1 MLVVIGLYVRVT
13 IAETPVFKRAMESG
27 TRARVPVLDVVRA
40 YPAVLAL
47 TSGGMLLPYVLLYVI
62 TTFSLAYAT
71 TELGVPRTTMLYCT
85 MIAIALMGVGVPV
98 FATLSDRI
106 GRRLCLVGA
115 AVAGLWSFPLF
126 WLLETR
132 SPVLISVSFSVGMIA
147 FAMLY
152 GPMGAFLP
160 ELYGTRLRYSG
171 ASVSYNLGGVLGGAL
186 APIIATQLLASTGDS
201 WSISVYVAAM
211 AAVSFV
217 CVFLLSEIR
226 SEERRP
232 IAEAGESAAG

>member
-1 MLVVIGLYVRVT
+1 
-13 IAETPVFKRAMESG
+13 
-27 TRARVPVLDVVRA
+27 VLF
-40 YPAVLAL
+40 
-47 TSGGMLLPYVLLYVI
+47 YVI

-106 GRRLCLVGA
+106 GRRRLCLVGA
-115 AVAGLWSFPLF
+115 ALAGLWAFPLF

-132 SPVLISVSFSVGMIA
+132 SPVLISLSFSVGMIA

-186 APIIATQLLASTGDS
+186 APIIATQLLATTGDS
-201 WSISVYVAAM
+201 WAISVYVAAM

-217 CVFLLSEIR
+217 CVFLLSETYLRDLSEIR
-226 SEERRP
+226 SEERRL